1 MSNTPIIKYLVR
13 RAGQQLDASPENILA
28 DSVEMTET
36 DPREYVFRREGVEV
50 RKIFVD
56 ALQGS
61 PEPVHALPPE
71 ERLRMQQ
78 FHRKLAADKLGHVGN
93 L

>member
-13 RAGQQLDASPENILA
+13 RAGQPLDASPESIPA
-28 DSVEMTET
+28 DLVEMTET
-36 DPREYVFRREGVEV
+36 DPRGYVFRREGSEV
-50 RKIFVD
+50 QKIFVH
-56 ALQGS
+56 ALQVA
-61 PEPVHALPPE
+61 PEPVHVLPLE
-71 ERLRMQQ
+71 GQLRMQQ

>member
-13 RAGQQLDASPENILA
+13 RAGQPLDASPENILA

-50 RKIFVD
+50 RKIFVH

-61 PEPVHALPPE
+61 PEPVHALPLE